1 MGFNGQFNG
10 GNNMQ
15 GQPIGGAPMQQPMA
29 QPQGAPMMPQQGG
42 AIPQGMMPQQTP
54 VTPGK
59 AITVR
64 VNYEDGVEF
73 QGLQGPTVIVAT
85 GMIFASVDQGSQY
98 QTEQQVMGTVYRTAK
113 EASKA
118 FIQNFKDEADRQG
131 GSAVMMA
138 PTQVCMKNKEIMAE
152 VAAKIEAA
160 GIHVDMAKS
169 SMRPTENKATKEAAQ
184 KAKAEREAAEQRRMD
199 AQPGAEQ
206 YAQDAVLFEQN
217 VPAADQL
224 TGAKVAQ
231 LTAPFATGTARVE
244 MRDTET
250 RMVIPLQVSGVFTMD
265 MSKFEPD
272 YYAQKLQSTGDMVV
286 QAINMQLMDRR
297 DVSVLEIGKAAPDIA
312 AKVAEQLRADGLDVV
327 SVQIG
332 RIAMAGKDKQKY
344 DFRKKEMDR
353 AKEFAADPNKAA
365 EYMKQQMELA
375 RKAQIEQ
382 WKAQGMTVLQGA
394 QQMAENAKK
403 MIPSGK
409 YPDGTEITPI
419 TCLRNSGFPEDI
431 IAQAEAELAA
441 GGSATSAGVAGAAE
455 AGAGMASAAG
465 VAQQAPQAPA
475 QQAAPMA
482 PANRPKFCMNCG
494 KPLPPTGA
502 FCQECGSRI

>member
-1 MGFNGQFNG
+1 MGYFENPN

-15 GQPIGGAPMQQPMA
+15 GQGAPM
-29 QPQGAPMMPQQGG
+29 GAP
-42 AIPQGMMPQQTP
+42 MMPQQTP

-73 QGLQGPTVIVAT
+73 QGLQGPVVIVAT

-138 PTQVCMKNKEIMAE
+138 PTQVCMKNKELMAE
-152 VAAKIEAA
+152 VASKIEAA

-217 VPAADQL
+217 VPAPDQL
-224 TGAKVAQ
+224 TGAKVTQ
-231 LTAPFATGTARVE
+231 LTAPFATGNARVE
-244 MRDTET
+244 MRDPET
-250 RMVIPLQVSGVFTMD
+250 RMVIPLQISGVFTMD

-297 DVSVLEIGKAAPDIA
+297 DVSVPDIGKAAPDIA

-353 AKEFAADPNKAA
+353 AKEFAADPTKAA
-365 EYMKQQMELA
+365 DYMKRQMELA
-375 RKAQIEQ
+375 RKAQVDQ
-382 WKAQGMTVLQGA
+382 WKVQGLTVLQGA
-394 QQMAENAKK
+394 QQMAENAKR
-403 MIPSGK
+403 MIPGGK
-409 YPDGTEITPI
+409 YPDGTEITAI

-441 GGSATSAGVAGAAE
+441 SGGAAGGAGAA
-455 AGAGMASAAG
+455 APQAPMA
-465 VAQQAPQAPA
+465 QAPQAPA
-475 QQAAPMA
+475 APMAQAPQAPAVPQA

-502 FCQECGSRI
+502 FCQECGTRI